1 MLLVFWALW
10 LVDGIKLPP
19 VARFSVTGFGRRA
32 RLAFGR
38 LLAPGWS
45 PAGWRAVAD
54 DLPFTLS
61 PAGICNR
68 PAGSAGRPAET
79 PLRATAWT
87 WDEVRATGVQGGW
100 ITVNGARFCR
110 DTGHLRASQILGLA
124 RMPEA
129 VRTPRLGWWLQRWLR
144 PAHLRRRA
152 RVLTGRTL
160 TPVVLNA
167 LFLVLAVVITVYL
180 LADGAS
186 RLSPVQADRVARA
199 LPLVAGY
206 LVLLHLAALVS
217 TWLTVRRLKVPGDDK
232 RTIALFSA
240 ALLPPQAL
248 RLRALAGE
256 GWFPVQHPLAFA
268 LAFARKKE
276 IAGLA
281 FQTLGDLRWP
291 IGDADD
297 SPLAKAIA
305 TWHRAELARR
315 LAPLLKQA
323 GLNEAE
329 LFVAPRADGP
339 ASCRYCPRCGSQFT
353 TDAARCPQGVEL
365 RAFGS
370 KPPQVGD

>member
-1 MLLVFWALW
+1 MSEWASVLLVFWALW

-19 VARFSVTGFGRRA
+19 VARFGVTGLGRRA
-32 RLAFGR
+32 RLVFGR

-68 PAGSAGRPAET
+68 PAGSAEAPA
-79 PLRATAWT
+79 RATAWT
-87 WDEVRATGVQGGW
+87 WDEVRETGLQGGW
-100 ITVNGARFCR
+100 ITINGARFCR

-124 RMPEA
+124 RMPEP

-152 RVLTGRTL
+152 RVLAGRTR
-160 TPVVLNA
+160 TTVMLNTV
-167 LFLVLAVVITVYL
+167 FLVLAGVITLYL

-186 RLSPVQADRVARA
+186 RLPPGQAERVART
-199 LPLVAGY
+199 LPFVTGY

-217 TWLTVRRLKVPGDDK
+217 AGLTVRRLKVPGEDK

-256 GWFPVQHPLAFA
+256 GWFPAQHPLAYA
-268 LAFARKKE
+268 LAFARRRE
-276 IAGLA
+276 LGALA

-297 SPLAKAIA
+297 PPLAKAIA
-305 TWHRAELARR
+305 AWHRAELATR
-315 LAPLLKQA
+315 LAPLLKHA
-323 GLNEAE
+323 DLKEAE

-353 TDAARCPQGVEL
+353 TAAARCPQGVEL
-365 RAFGS
+365 
-370 KPPQVGD
+370 KPVVKG